1 MKKRKLKTKPLI
13 LLAIFTIAIIGGTI
27 AYFYQNINIPNQFK
41 AMTYNIN
48 LTEEFNNDWGTKN
61 VYITNNE
68 SSSTPVVLRISYN
81 EIWSKTVNNNVS
93 TLSNTINGNNL
104 VNKEWTSTFTNDFI
118 DGSDGWYYYKLVLNP
133 NETIQI
139 LNSISLNTNLIENTE
154 YYNDYREY
162 NYNLIFNYEVIEAKT
177 TTISEIWG
185 KNASIN
191 NQSVTWT

>member
-27 AYFYQNINIPNQFK
+27 AYFYQNINISNQFK

>member
-41 AMTYNIN
+41 TMTYNIN

-139 LNSISLNTNLIENTE
+139 LKSIALNTNLIENTE

>member
-27 AYFYQNINIPNQFK
+27 AYFYQNINISNQFK

-139 LNSISLNTNLIENTE
+139 LKSISLNTNLIENTE